1 MGVGLYA
8 GSFDP
13 VHLGHVAIVEAA
25 AKLFDEVVVAVVAN
39 PRKSRGLFT
48 VDERLR
54 LLTDA
59 TSHLP
64 TVRARAFEGLT
75 IDLAREER
83 AFALVRAVHKEAADE
98 WSMAAMNLTAGLI
111 PTTFL
116 PANVTTRAISS
127 SLIRELVA
135 AGHVADAQE
144 LVPPCVRRALVDVAP
159 LHIGSSS
166 DTCRFDG

>member
-1 MGVGLYA
+1 MRVGLYA

-13 VHLGHVAIVEAA
+13 VHLGHLAIVETAA
-25 AKLFDEVVVAVVAN
+25 TLFDEVVVAVGAN

-75 IDLAREER
+75 IDVAREER
-83 AFALVRAVHKEAADE
+83 ASALVRAAHKESADE
-98 WSMAAMNLTAGLI
+98 WSMAAVNRTASGI
-111 PTTFL
+111 PTVFV
-116 PANVTTRAISS
+116 PANATTRAISS
-127 SLIRELVA
+127 SLVRELVA
-135 AGHVADAQE
+135 AGRVARARE
-144 LVPPCVRRALVDVAP
+144 LVPPCVGRALVDGATLSV
-159 LHIGSSS
+159 
-166 DTCRFDG
+166 T